1 MTQTG
6 ILIVDDE
13 PSILRFVGAGLRL
26 EGYEVTEASD
36 GEEAMRAVE
45 EVSPDLILLDIL
57 MPKMNGYEVCRRVR
71 ESSQIPIIMLSA
83 LGDPLDK
90 VLSMHNG
97 ADDHLSKPFMIN
109 ELLARISAVL
119 LRSFGAPSLGTS

>member
-1 MTQTG
+1 MNQTG

-13 PSILRFVGAGLRL
+13 PSIRKFVCAALRS

-36 GEEAMRAVE
+36 GEEAIWAVE
-45 EVSPDLILLDIL
+45 KVSPDLILLDIL
-57 MPKMNGYEVCRRVR
+57 MPKMNGYDACRRIR
-71 ESSQIPIIMLSA
+71 ERSLVPIIMLSA

-90 VLSMHNG
+90 VLSLHNG
-97 ADDHLSKPFMIN
+97 ADDHMSKPFMVN